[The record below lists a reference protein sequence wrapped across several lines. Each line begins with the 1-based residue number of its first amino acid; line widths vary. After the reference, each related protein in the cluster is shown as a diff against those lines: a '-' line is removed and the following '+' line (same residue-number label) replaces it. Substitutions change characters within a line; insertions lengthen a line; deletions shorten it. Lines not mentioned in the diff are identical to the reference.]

1 VPALIVLALIELV
14 SLLVTG
20 ALVWLSLWW
29 LKRREEQAAG
39 EESDTSRNQNSESTR
54 AEGED
59 EENKSGIQ
67 IGKGW
72 FKCFEKRSKV
82 KTADLE
88 SLRRFSGRD

>member
-1 VPALIVLALIELV
+1 VPALIVLALTELV

-29 LKRREEQAAG
+29 LKRREEQAAD
-39 EESDTSRNQNSESTR
+39 EESDTSRTQNSESTGE
-54 AEGED
+54 EGED
-59 EENKSGIQ
+59 KENTSGIQ
-67 IGKGW
+67 IGMGL
-72 FKCFEKRSKV
+72 FKCFGKRSKD